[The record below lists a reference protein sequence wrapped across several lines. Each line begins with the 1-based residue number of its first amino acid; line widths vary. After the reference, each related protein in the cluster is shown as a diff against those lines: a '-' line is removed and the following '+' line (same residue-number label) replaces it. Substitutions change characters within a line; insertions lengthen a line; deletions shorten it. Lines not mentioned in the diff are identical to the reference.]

1 VSVGTLL
8 QGRPE
13 PSGLPLDLLAGA
25 GGLDRRIISPYVQ
38 KTGLALAGFDEYLRP
53 RRVLIFGES
62 EIRFLESLGDG
73 ARPRALHADLRH
85 DSPCVLITGGFTP
98 PTELRREAER
108 AGLPLLQTPMVT
120 PTAIARLT
128 AFLEDALAERAV
140 CHAVLLD
147 VLLNEALLRNGTVS
161 SAEADAEEDDE
172 LEQGALR

>member
-1 VSVGTLL
+1 
-8 QGRPE
+8 
-13 PSGLPLDLLAGA
+13 
-25 GGLDRRIISPYVQ
+25 
-38 KTGLALAGFDEYLRP
+38 
-53 RRVLIFGES
+53 
-62 EIRFLESLGDG
+62 
-73 ARPRALHADLRH
+73 
-85 DSPCVLITGGFTP
+85 
-98 PTELRREAER
+98 
-108 AGLPLLQTPMVT
+108 MVT